1 MLSFLIRRFLYTLPI
16 ALGVYGITFA
26 LFHIRDPLAI
36 ARTNMPQAPLPVLQD
51 WVRVNGYHLP
61 YFLNLPSMAKEE
73 RADGRMHPEFS
84 EHGLFYSRFCLGL
97 RDLALLD
104 LGKDRTGRDIVGEI
118 GRRAGPSMTLMLPA
132 FSLTIAISLLLALVG
147 AYRGGRLDRWL
158 AIIAVST
165 MSIALPAYL
174 LGSGWLFGEV
184 LHLFPIYGSVTPA
197 IAVAVVAGF
206 GSNLRFF
213 RAVLSDSV
221 LAGHVRAARLRG
233 VPEARIMVRHVLRNT
248 LIPILTT
255 VIMSLPFLITGSL
268 LLEQFYGI
276 AGMGDMMYMA
286 ILQQDFPVIRALVY
300 MGALL
305 YMIGNVLTDISY
317 AIADPRIRLE

>member
-1 MLSFLIRRFLYTLPI
+1 MLSFLVRRILYTVPI

-26 LFHIRDPLAI
+26 LFHVRDPLAI
-36 ARTNMPQAPLPVLQD
+36 ARTNMPQAPQSVLQN
-51 WVRVNGYHLP
+51 WVRANGYHLP
-61 YFLNLPSMAKEE
+61 YFLNLPSLAKEE
-73 RADGRMHPEFS
+73 RADGRVHPEFAD
-84 EHGLFYSRFCLGL
+84 HGLFYSRFCLGL

-104 LGKDRTGRDIVGEI
+104 LGTDRSGQNIAAEI
-118 GRRAGPSMTLMLPA
+118 GRRAGPSMTLMVPA
-132 FSLTIAISLLLALVG
+132 FSLTILLSLGLSLLG
-147 AYRGGRLDRWL
+147 AYRGGRPDRWL
-158 AIIAVST
+158 ALMAVGS

-184 LHLFPIYGSVTPA
+184 FHLFPIYGSVTPA
-197 IAVAVVAGF
+197 IAVAVAAGF
-206 GSNLRFF
+206 GANLRFF

-233 VPEARIMVRHVLRNT
+233 VPEGRIMLRHVLRNT

-255 VIMSLPFLITGSL
+255 IVMSLPFLITGSL

-286 ILQQDFPVIRALVY
+286 VLQQDFPVIRALVY

-305 YMIGNVLTDISY
+305 YMLGNVLTDISY
-317 AIADPRIRLE
+317 ALADPRIRLE